1 MKKQLS
7 RRKKIIQKS
16 LVTGFFSLFFLFCS
30 VALNAQIKT
39 VTGTVR
45 DATGYYIP
53 GASVLLQGTN
63 AQGEF
68 ILQNVPENAILH
80 VSFLGYEPQN
90 ISVAGQTLIHVVLIE
105 DTQSLEELVVIGY
118 GTTKRANT
126 VGSISK
132 ITAKDMV
139 ERPIARIENALQG
152 QMAGVSVRSTSG
164 KPGAD
169 IEIRVRGAASITG
182 ESRPLY
188 VVDGVPLESLQGIN
202 PNDIESIDVLKDAA
216 SAAIYGSRGSNGVV
230 LITTKRG
237 KSGTPTISLNA
248 YYGVGSLERKVDV
261 LSSDEWIT
269 FNKKWYDRQ
278 WVNSQKGN
286 LGDSQEMRI
295 QKAITDGR
303 LTQADLNSPDY
314 RNKLNSIKAIYG
326 LYDPWWGT
334 DKIEPIDWQDAFY
347 QSAPQSDIQLNIA
360 GATNNISYA
369 ISGGVFDQEGLVPV
383 LHLHVIPVE

>member
-7 RRKKIIQKS
+7 RRKKIIRKS

-30 VALNAQIKT
+30 VALSAQIKT
-39 VTGTVR
+39 VTGTVK

-53 GASVLLQGTN
+53 GASVLLQGTTIGTVTN

-90 ISVAGQTLIHVVLIE
+90 ISVAGQTSIHVVLIE

-314 RNKLNSIKAIYG
+314 RNKLNSIKA
-326 LYDPWWGT
+326 
-334 DKIEPIDWQDAFY
+334 
-347 QSAPQSDIQLNIA
+347 
-360 GATNNISYA
+360 
-369 ISGGVFDQEGLVPV
+369 
-383 LHLHVIPVE
+383 